1 MGARSRAPNRER
13 FTLSLADS
21 NQRRTPHQ
29 RTALRAAVS
38 LPRPQSDTRPLVR
51 NNRVGNYT
59 QAALA
64 EVPGFRTST
73 LRAFGEPTLRMPT
86 LSYLADVR

>member
-1 MGARSRAPNRER
+1 
-13 FTLSLADS
+13 
-21 NQRRTPHQ
+21 
-29 RTALRAAVS
+29 
-38 LPRPQSDTRPLVR
+38 VR